1 MSHSPLYPW
10 FSSGTQLVLK
20 ETLMGAE
27 MNEKCLRRKM
37 RALLSPVLT
46 FLLWIPMSPPP
57 LPPHL
62 LLSEE
67 EEGGENTLDFCP
79 SGTFLSPF
87 AHTQDPLPQGELF
100 NQRVTHA
107 SFHK

>member
-27 MNEKCLRRKM
+27 MNEQM
-37 RALLSPVLT
+37 PEEEDESPSQSCPNLPVVDSYVSST
-46 FLLWIPMSPPP
+46 TPP
-57 LPPHL
+57 LPL
-62 LLSEE
+62 LPLEE
-67 EEGGENTLDFCP
+67 EEGENILDFCP

-107 SFHK
+107 SFDK